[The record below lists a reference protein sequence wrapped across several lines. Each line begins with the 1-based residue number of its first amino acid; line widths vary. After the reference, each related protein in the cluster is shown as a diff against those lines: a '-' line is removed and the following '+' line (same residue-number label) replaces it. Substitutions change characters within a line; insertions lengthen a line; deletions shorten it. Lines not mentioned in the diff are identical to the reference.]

1 MWVSQSDFAPELVIL
16 LDKVGIKKIKIDK
29 YSEKSKLLK
38 IIYEQKLDI
47 SWEVTL
53 ESFNIL

>member
-16 LDKVGIKKIKIDK
+16 LDKVGIKKIKNDK